1 MVNRG
6 LTYNQDDRK
15 AFKKIQAL
23 EKSIIAGGKATVEE
37 LGKLGQGFA
46 KDQVPKDT
54 RQTFDAITY
63 RVSPQAN
70 GNTNGKI
77 YILERNRAESSKTTH
92 DVARLMARG
101 YVKKKSGDPYFMRE
115 TRNYLNRIKKQ
126 IGNKNIKQGRQPE
139 FSTGI

>member
-1 MVNRG
+1 MVKRG
-6 LTYNQDDRK
+6 LTYTVKDK
-15 AFKKIQAL
+15 GAFKKIQAL

-37 LGKLGQGFA
+37 LGKLGQGYA
-46 KDQVPKDT
+46 KEHVPKDT

-70 GNTNGKI
+70 GNTNGSI
-77 YILERNRAESSKTTH
+77 YILERNRSESAKTTH

-101 YVKKKSGDPYFMRE
+101 FVEKKSGDPYFMLE

-126 IGNKNIKQGRQPE
+126 IGNKNIKQGKQPE
-139 FSTGI
+139 TSTGI